1 MSHVDPALHPKTMER
16 NPGGT
21 AVLPLVLRDMAMRIE
36 MGMEKYGQ
44 ALMTN
49 DGRDP
54 LVDAYQE
61 VLDLA
66 MYLRK
71 AIWER
76 DGA

>member
-1 MSHVDPALHPKTMER
+1 MNPVDPALHPKTSER
-16 NPGGT
+16 NPGGV

-44 ALMTN
+44 ALQTN

-54 LVDAYQE
+54 IVDAYQE